1 VSTETTAAND
11 PNIMIGVRIPVAVTA
26 AHAHLTRTVIEQLFC
41 DLYQLHPRG
50 PPIRGEYDSFE
61 TVTLIG
67 PHGRLRK
74 VPVVGPPI
82 LANQI
87 EISRTEAL
95 ILGIRTPVRESG
107 DLIGTPGLTIEGPRS
122 QVVLGTGLICPLRHI
137 HMNPMEAV
145 QFNLKDRDRVEVSIR
160 TTNRSLRFDDVLVR
174 VAAPYSM
181 ELHLDSDEAN
191 AAGVQ
196 SGDFAMLVRRSSAND
211 VANVSAG
218 SNI

>member
-1 VSTETTAAND
+1 
-11 PNIMIGVRIPVAVTA
+11 
-26 AHAHLTRTVIEQLFC
+26 
-41 DLYQLHPRG
+41 
-50 PPIRGEYDSFE
+50 
-61 TVTLIG
+61 
-67 PHGRLRK
+67 
-74 VPVVGPPI
+74 
-82 LANQI
+82 
-87 EISRTEAL
+87 
-95 ILGIRTPVRESG
+95 
-107 DLIGTPGLTIEGPRS
+107 
-122 QVVLGTGLICPLRHI
+122 
-137 HMNPMEAV
+137 MNPMEAV